1 MPPNK
6 QINALFT
13 EHKHLTTKPYHS
25 ELTASHL
32 YTQHMQKSQAFPLL
46 NQLELNLHFALLNMA
61 PDRLDGFLITIESPD
76 LH

>member
-13 EHKHLTTKPYHS
+13 EHKHLKTKPYHS

-32 YTQHMQKSQAFPLL
+32 YTQRMQKSQVFPLL

-61 PDRLDGFLITIESPD
+61 PDRLEGILITFESPD
-76 LH
+76 RH